1 MINGERV
8 RQAREMRALTQT
20 ALADKVGVSQPYIA
34 QVESGYLQP
43 SKEVLEAIALR
54 TGFPPAF
61 FRQENSTTF
70 PEGSLLFRA
79 RRSITATQRAQAHQY
94 ARTIF
99 EGVERMAEKLDV
111 VPVTLPRSSEGPK
124 AAAQDA
130 RAALG
135 LAPDTPIPN
144 LIRAVERGG
153 VLVIALPVAL
163 EKRDAYSLWAGDRG
177 QKPVIVVAGDAPG
190 DRLRF
195 SVAHELGHL
204 LLHRKHGESE
214 KEMDDEADRFASE
227 FLLPE
232 EPMRHE
238 LVPPITLTGLAQLK
252 PRWKVSIQALIRRA
266 RDLEIITAR
275 QYKYLFQKLS
285 KLGWR
290 KQEPA
295 NLAVPVEKPRAIRQM
310 AELLYGKPID
320 SRRLAED
327 TKLTE
332 QFVKE
337 VMGAYR
343 DAGERKRVASRWH
356 DAEVVPLAGRN
367 MGGKAH
373 LGKHLADDG
382 HEQDRKS

>member
-8 RQAREMRALTQT
+8 RQAREMRAWTQT
-20 ALADKVGVSQPYIA
+20 SLAEKVGVSQPYIA

-43 SKEVLEAIALR
+43 SQEVLEAIALQ

-94 ARTIF
+94 AKTIF
-99 EGVERMAEKLDV
+99 EGVEKMAEDLEV
-111 VPVTLPRSSEGPK
+111 VPVRLPRDDESPQT
-124 AAAQDA
+124 AAQST

-135 LAPDTPIPN
+135 LSPDTPIPN
-144 LIRAVERGG
+144 LVRAVERAG

-163 EKRDAYSLWAGDRG
+163 EKRDAYALWAGDRG
-177 QKPVIVVAGDAPG
+177 QKPVIVVAGETPG

-204 LLHRKHGESE
+204 ILHREHWGSE
-214 KEMDDEADRFASE
+214 KQMDAEADHFASE

-232 EPMRHE
+232 DSLRHE

-266 RDLEIITAR
+266 RELNIITER

-285 KLGWR
+285 KRGWR
-290 KQEPA
+290 VNEPS
-295 NLAVPVEKPRAIRQM
+295 NLAIPVEKPRAIRQM
-310 AELLYGKPID
+310 AELVYGDPID
-320 SRRLAED
+320 YKKMAED

-332 QFVKE
+332 QFLIE
-337 VMGAYR
+337 VMEAHRGAGKQETS
-343 DAGERKRVASRWH
+343 AAPSTEGQVVSLASRSK
-356 DAEVVPLAGRN
+356 ARERPRKGRR
-367 MGGKAH
+367 A
-373 LGKHLADDG
+373 
-382 HEQDRKS
+382 

>member
-1 MINGERV
+1 MINGERI

-20 ALADKVGVSQPYIA
+20 ALADMVGVSQPYIA

-54 TGFPPAF
+54 LGFPPAF
-61 FRQENSTTF
+61 FRQESSTTF

-94 ARTIF
+94 AKTIF

-111 VPVTLPRSSEGPK
+111 VPVTLPRSSEEPK

-144 LIRAVERGG
+144 LIRTVERGG

-163 EKRDAYSLWAGDRG
+163 EKRDAYSLWAGVRG
-177 QKPVIVVAGDAPG
+177 QKPVIVVAGNAPG

-204 LLHRKHGESE
+204 LLHREHGESE
-214 KEMDDEADRFASE
+214 KEMDDQADRFASE

-252 PRWKVSIQALIRRA
+252 PRWKVSIQALIRRS
-266 RDLEIITAR
+266 RDLEIITER

-290 KQEPA
+290 KNEPA
-295 NLAVPVEKPRAIRQM
+295 NLAIPVEKPRAIRQM

-337 VMGAYR
+337 IMGAYR
-343 DAGERKRVASRWH
+343 EAGERKQAAGRRR

-367 MGGKAH
+367 EGGEAGRGS
-373 LGKHLADDG
+373 L
-382 HEQDRKS
+382 